1 MKKDKKPKINKGT
14 IKWIVNV
21 SKPVIPLIV
30 LITVLSVALAC
41 FGTLLAF
48 VSKEVI
54 DVATGEIPGSFKEQ
68 IVRLVGV
75 ISVQIVLNAI
85 LSALNVRASG
95 RLLMALKNH
104 LFSQILKKD
113 WQTVTSYHSGELLNR
128 LNNDTNVIMQAV
140 INIVP
145 ALLSLV
151 ARIAVSLGYLFA
163 IDSSFAWLMLIV
175 GPVVLVCARFY
186 SKKMKIYHKKYQDA
200 NGKTISF
207 MQESIQNLLMVKSFS
222 REDYMAQRAGFLQ
235 NLGYKINLRRNRI
248 SIVANTGL
256 FVIFYTSYYLALA
269 WGAFRLSTGAI
280 TYGTMMAF
288 LQLISQIQT
297 PFMNLSNLL
306 PQYYAM
312 IASAER
318 IIDVEN
324 LENEQELEKN
334 IDIKALYDNLDGIS
348 VENISFS
355 YDEDE
360 IFKNASVSVKKGEFL
375 AIAGTSG
382 IGKSTLLKLFMGI
395 IRPGSGRIV
404 FKTKNKEYAAD
415 KSVRRLFS
423 YVPQGNM
430 ILSGTIRDNI
440 VFGGREATDDEIIKC
455 AKLAEIWDFIKDLDD
470 GLDTVI
476 GERGLGLS
484 EGQVQRLAIAR
495 ALLCDSPVV
504 LLDEATSALDEK
516 TEAAVLKNLKNLG
529 DKTCII
535 ISHRPAA
542 LEICDKIL
550 YISDKN
556 FEIKENI

>member
-54 DVATGEIPGSFKEQ
+54 DVATGEIPGSFKDQ

>member
-1 MKKDKKPKINKGT
+1 MEKTKKPNKGT
-14 IKWIVNV
+14 IKWIISVA
-21 SKPVIPLIV
+21 KPVIPLIAV
-30 LITVLSVALAC
+30 ITVLSVALAC

-54 DVATGEIPGSFKEQ
+54 DVATGEAQGSFKEQ
-68 IVRLVGV
+68 ILLLIGVVGV
-75 ISVQIVLNAI
+75 QIILNAI
-85 LSALNVRASG
+85 LSALNVRATG
-95 RLLMALKNH
+95 KLLIALKNH

-151 ARIAVSLGYLFA
+151 ARIAVSLGYLFV
-163 IDSSFAWLMLIV
+163 IDRSFALLMLVV
-175 GPVVLVCARFY
+175 GPVILVCARIY

-207 MQESIQNLLMVKSFS
+207 MQETIQNLLMVKSFS
-222 REDYMAQRAGFLQ
+222 REDYMQQRGSFLQ
-235 NLGYKINLRRNRI
+235 NVAYKINLRRNRI

-256 FVIFYTSYYLALA
+256 FVLFYTSYYLALA

-288 LQLISQIQT
+288 LQLIRQIQT
-297 PFMNLSNLL
+297 AFMNLSNLL

-318 IIDVEN
+318 LIEIEN
-324 LENEQELEKN
+324 LENEKELEKN
-334 IDIKALYDNLDGIS
+334 IDIKQLYNSLECINA
-348 VENISFS
+348 ENISFA
-355 YDEDE
+355 YNEEE
-360 IFKNASVSVKKGEFL
+360 IFKNASVSLKKGEFL

-382 IGKSTLLKLFMGI
+382 IGKSTLLKLFLGI
-395 IRPGSGRIV
+395 IHPDEGRVV
-404 FKTKNKEYAAD
+404 FKTSEGKEYEAD
-415 KSVRRLFS
+415 KSVRKLFS

-430 ILSGTIRDNI
+430 ILSGSIRDNI
-440 VFGGREATDDEIIKC
+440 VFGGKEATDDEIIEC
-455 AKLAEIWDFIKDLDD
+455 AKLAEIWDFIESLEN

-495 ALLCDSPVV
+495 ALLCDSPVI
-504 LLDEATSALDEK
+504 LLDEATSALDET
-516 TEAAVLKNLKNLG
+516 TEAAVLKNLKELKS
-529 DKTCII
+529 KTCII

-550 YISDKN
+550 HIADKK
-556 FEIKENI
+556 FSLQENI